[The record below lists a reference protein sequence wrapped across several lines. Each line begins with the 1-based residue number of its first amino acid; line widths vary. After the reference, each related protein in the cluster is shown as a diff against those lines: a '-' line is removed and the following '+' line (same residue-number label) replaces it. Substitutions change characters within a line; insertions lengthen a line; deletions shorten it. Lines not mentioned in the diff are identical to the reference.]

1 MSVNKSLYEEFII
14 SSGDGSTTVDIA
26 AGVVNFT
33 YYENLFS
40 PVITARIVVV
50 NTGGV
55 VPGKDGK
62 LQSLYNG
69 LPLRGGERVS
79 IKIAANSGTN
89 QSLDF
94 TEPTKN
100 FYVSGIENV
109 MIDGERESLV
119 LNLVSREA
127 ITNETVRVG
136 KKFSTD
142 SNISNTVRDI
152 LKNYIKTDKINQIE
166 TTMNNYGFIG
176 NMKKPFQIITWLA
189 GKSMSGKSE
198 KSSGGNSAGFFF
210 YQTRQGF
217 NFRSIDSLV
226 EQEPFD
232 RDYRYAPNVISTE
245 DPNKDFK
252 IIEYNINQN
261 IDLMNKLE
269 RGAYSSQRYY
279 INPVSFAPYINH
291 FKSSDYVNN
300 IKTLGD
306 NEVEFPSA
314 PMSEIEDDVSLG
326 NTPTRIFTAMY
337 DVGTLE
343 ENASKRGWN
352 DPVERN
358 ADPVMIDAQSRMR
371 YSLLHTQVAEIVVP
385 LNTNLSAGT
394 VIRCEFPRNDLET
407 RHVPDPDSSGLYMI
421 KELSHYY
428 DVEGSFTRLKLL
440 RDTYGRK

>member
-14 SSGDGSTTVDIA
+14 ASGDNSKTVDIA

-40 PVITARIVVV
+40 PVLTARIVVV

-55 VPGKDGK
+55 VAGKDGK
-62 LQSLYNG
+62 QQSLYNG

-89 QSLDF
+89 ASLDF
-94 TEPTKN
+94 SEPTKN

-136 KKFSTD
+136 KKFPTD
-142 SNISNTVRDI
+142 NNISDSVIDI
-152 LKNYIKTDKINQIE
+152 LKNYIKTDKINEIE

-226 EQEPFD
+226 EQNPF
-232 RDYRYAPNVISTE
+232 
-245 DPNKDFK
+245 K
-252 IIEYNINQN
+252 
-261 IDLMNKLE
+261 
-269 RGAYSSQRYY
+269 
-279 INPVSFAPYINH
+279 
-291 FKSSDYVNN
+291 
-300 IKTLGD
+300 
-306 NEVEFPSA
+306 
-314 PMSEIEDDVSLG
+314 
-326 NTPTRIFTAMY
+326 
-337 DVGTLE
+337 
-343 ENASKRGWN
+343 
-352 DPVERN
+352 
-358 ADPVMIDAQSRMR
+358 
-371 YSLLHTQVAEIVVP
+371 
-385 LNTNLSAGT
+385 
-394 VIRCEFPRNDLET
+394 
-407 RHVPDPDSSGLYMI
+407 
-421 KELSHYY
+421 
-428 DVEGSFTRLKLL
+428 
-440 RDTYGRK
+440 

>member
-14 SSGDGSTTVDIA
+14 SSGDGSTTVNIA
-26 AGVVNFT
+26 EGVVNFT

-40 PVITARIVVV
+40 PVLTARIVVV

-55 VPGKDGK
+55 VAGKDGK

-127 ITNETVRVG
+127 ITNETARVG

-142 SNISNTVRDI
+142 TNISDTVKDI
-152 LKNYIKTDKINQIE
+152 LKNYIKTDKINQVE

-176 NMKKPFQIITWLA
+176 NMKKPFQILTWLA
-189 GKSMSGKSE
+189 SKSISGESE
-198 KSSGGNSAGFFF
+198 ESSGGNSAGFFF
-210 YQTRQGF
+210 YQTKDGF

-291 FKSSDYVNN
+291 FKSSDYVDN

-306 NEVEFPSA
+306 NKVEFPSA

-352 DPVERN
+352 DSVERN

-371 YSLLHTQVAEIVVP
+371 YSLLHTQVAELVVP

-394 VIRCEFPRNDLET
+394 IIRCEFPRNDLEK
-407 RHVPDPDSSGLYMI
+407 RHVPDFDSSGLYMI

>member
-176 NMKKPFQIITWLA
+176 NMKKPFQILTWLA
-189 GKSMSGKSE
+189 SKSISGESE
-198 KSSGGNSAGFFF
+198 ESSGGNSAGFFF
-210 YQTRQGF
+210 YQTKDGF

-371 YSLLHTQVAEIVVP
+371 YSLLHTQVAEMVVP

-394 VIRCEFPRNDLET
+394 IIRCEFPRNDLEK
-407 RHVPDPDSSGLYMI
+407 RHVPDFDSSGLYMI

>member
-1 MSVNKSLYEEFII
+1 
-14 SSGDGSTTVDIA
+14 
-26 AGVVNFT
+26 
-33 YYENLFS
+33 
-40 PVITARIVVV
+40 
-50 NTGGV
+50 
-55 VPGKDGK
+55 
-62 LQSLYNG
+62 
-69 LPLRGGERVS
+69 
-79 IKIAANSGTN
+79 
-89 QSLDF
+89 
-94 TEPTKN
+94 
-100 FYVSGIENV
+100 

-119 LNLVSREA
+119 LNLVCREA
-127 ITNETVRVG
+127 ITNETARVG
-136 KKFSTD
+136 KKFTPET
-142 SNISNTVRDI
+142 NISAAVKDI
-152 LKNYIKTDKINQIE
+152 LKNYIKTDKINEIE

-176 NMKKPFQIITWLA
+176 NMKKPFQILTWLA
-189 GKSMSGKSE
+189 SRSMSGESE
-198 KSSGGNSAGFFF
+198 EDPKGSSAGFFF
-210 YQTRQGF
+210 YQTKDGF

-226 EQEPFD
+226 EQDPFEK
-232 RDYRYAPNVISTE
+232 DYRYAPNVVNFD

-291 FKSSDYVNN
+291 FKSSDYVDN

-352 DPVERN
+352 DSVERN

-371 YSLLHTQVAEIVVP
+371 YSLLHTQVAELVVP

-394 VIRCEFPRNDLET
+394 IIRCEFPRNDLEK
-407 RHVPDPDSSGLYMI
+407 RHVPDFDSSGLYMI

>member
-176 NMKKPFQIITWLA
+176 NMKKPFQILTWLA
-189 GKSMSGKSE
+189 SKSISGESE
-198 KSSGGNSAGFFF
+198 ESSGGNSAGFFF
-210 YQTRQGF
+210 YQTKDGF

-226 EQEPFD
+226 EQKPFD

-291 FKSSDYVNN
+291 FKSSDYVDN

-371 YSLLHTQVAEIVVP
+371 YSLLHTQVAEMVVP
-385 LNTNLSAGT
+385 LNTNLTAGT
-394 VIRCEFPRNDLET
+394 VIRCEFPRNDLEK

>member
-152 LKNYIKTDKINQIE
+152 LKNYIKTDKINLIE

-176 NMKKPFQIITWLA
+176 NMKKPFQILTWLA
-189 GKSMSGKSE
+189 SKSISGESE
-198 KSSGGNSAGFFF
+198 ESSGGNSAGFFF
-210 YQTRQGF
+210 YQTKDGF

-291 FKSSDYVNN
+291 FKSSDYVDN

-306 NEVEFPSA
+306 NKVEFPSA

-352 DPVERN
+352 DSVERN

-371 YSLLHTQVAEIVVP
+371 YSLLHTQVAELVVP

-394 VIRCEFPRNDLET
+394 IIRCEFPRNDLEK
-407 RHVPDPDSSGLYMI
+407 RHVPDFDSSGLYMI

>member
-176 NMKKPFQIITWLA
+176 NMKKPFQILTWLA
-189 GKSMSGKSE
+189 SKSISGESE
-198 KSSGGNSAGFFF
+198 ESSGGNSAGFFF
-210 YQTRQGF
+210 YQTKDGF

-279 INPVSFAPYINH
+279 INPVSFSPYINH

-371 YSLLHTQVAEIVVP
+371 YSLLHTQVAEMVVP
-385 LNTNLSAGT
+385 LNTNLTAGT
-394 VIRCEFPRNDLET
+394 VIRCEFPRNDLEK

>member
-176 NMKKPFQIITWLA
+176 NMKKPFQILTWLA
-189 GKSMSGKSE
+189 SKSISGESE
-198 KSSGGNSAGFFF
+198 ES
-210 YQTRQGF
+210 
-217 NFRSIDSLV
+217 
-226 EQEPFD
+226 
-232 RDYRYAPNVISTE
+232 
-245 DPNKDFK
+245 
-252 IIEYNINQN
+252 
-261 IDLMNKLE
+261 
-269 RGAYSSQRYY
+269 
-279 INPVSFAPYINH
+279 
-291 FKSSDYVNN
+291 
-300 IKTLGD
+300 
-306 NEVEFPSA
+306 
-314 PMSEIEDDVSLG
+314 
-326 NTPTRIFTAMY
+326 
-337 DVGTLE
+337 
-343 ENASKRGWN
+343 
-352 DPVERN
+352 
-358 ADPVMIDAQSRMR
+358 
-371 YSLLHTQVAEIVVP
+371 
-385 LNTNLSAGT
+385 
-394 VIRCEFPRNDLET
+394 
-407 RHVPDPDSSGLYMI
+407 
-421 KELSHYY
+421 
-428 DVEGSFTRLKLL
+428 
-440 RDTYGRK
+440 

>member
-14 SSGDGSTTVDIA
+14 ASGDNSKTVDIA

-40 PVITARIVVV
+40 PVLTARIVVV

-55 VPGKDGK
+55 VAGKDGK
-62 LQSLYNG
+62 QQSLYNG

-89 QSLDF
+89 ASLDF
-94 TEPTKN
+94 SEPTKN

-136 KKFSTD
+136 KKFPTD
-142 SNISNTVRDI
+142 NNISDSVIDI
-152 LKNYIKTDKINQIE
+152 LKNYIKTDKINEIE

-226 EQEPFD
+226 EQNPFKK
-232 RDYRYAPNVISTE
+232 DYRYAPNVIDTR

-252 IIEYNINQN
+252 ILEYNINQN

-279 INPVSFAPYINH
+279 INPVSFKPFLRV
-291 FKSSDYVNN
+291 FKSSDY
-300 IKTLGD
+300 IDKIITLGE
-306 NEVEFPSA
+306 NQVEFPSA
-314 PMSEIEDDVSLG
+314 PMSEEEDAIPLG
-326 NTPTRIFTAMY
+326 DSPTRIFSAMY

-352 DPVERN
+352 DPIERN
-358 ADPVMIDAQSRMR
+358 ADPSMIDAQSRMR

-385 LNTNLSAGT
+385 LNTNLSAGSL
-394 VIRCEFPRNDLET
+394 IRCEFPRNDLET

-428 DVEGSFTRLKLL
+428 DTEGSFTRLKLL

>member
-176 NMKKPFQIITWLA
+176 NMKKPFQILTWLA
-189 GKSMSGKSE
+189 SKSISGESE
-198 KSSGGNSAGFFF
+198 ESSGGNSAGFFF
-210 YQTRQGF
+210 YQTKDGF

-291 FKSSDYVNN
+291 FKSSDYVDN

-352 DPVERN
+352 DSVERN

-371 YSLLHTQVAEIVVP
+371 YSLLHTQVAELVVP

-394 VIRCEFPRNDLET
+394 LIRCEFPRNDLET

>member
-176 NMKKPFQIITWLA
+176 NMKKPFQILTWLA
-189 GKSMSGKSE
+189 SKSISGESE
-198 KSSGGNSAGFFF
+198 ESSGGNSAGFFF
-210 YQTRQGF
+210 YQTKDGF

-291 FKSSDYVNN
+291 FKSSDYVDN

-306 NEVEFPSA
+306 NKVEFPSA

-371 YSLLHTQVAEIVVP
+371 YSLLHTQVAELVVP

-394 VIRCEFPRNDLET
+394 IIRCEFPRNDLEK
-407 RHVPDPDSSGLYMI
+407 RHVPDFDSSGLYMI

>member
-176 NMKKPFQIITWLA
+176 NMKKPFQILTWLA
-189 GKSMSGKSE
+189 SKSISGESE
-198 KSSGGNSAGFFF
+198 ESSGGNSAGFFF
-210 YQTRQGF
+210 YQTKDGF

-226 EQEPFD
+226 EQKPFD
-232 RDYRYAPNVISTE
+232 RDYRYAPNVISTD

-291 FKSSDYVNN
+291 FKSSDYVDN

-306 NEVEFPSA
+306 NKVEFPSA

-371 YSLLHTQVAEIVVP
+371 YSLLHTQVAELVVP

-394 VIRCEFPRNDLET
+394 IIRCEFPRNDLEK
-407 RHVPDPDSSGLYMI
+407 RHVPDFDSSGLYMI

>member
-152 LKNYIKTDKINQIE
+152 LKN
-166 TTMNNYGFIG
+166 
-176 NMKKPFQIITWLA
+176 
-189 GKSMSGKSE
+189 
-198 KSSGGNSAGFFF
+198 
-210 YQTRQGF
+210 
-217 NFRSIDSLV
+217 
-226 EQEPFD
+226 
-232 RDYRYAPNVISTE
+232 
-245 DPNKDFK
+245 
-252 IIEYNINQN
+252 
-261 IDLMNKLE
+261 
-269 RGAYSSQRYY
+269 
-279 INPVSFAPYINH
+279 
-291 FKSSDYVNN
+291 
-300 IKTLGD
+300 
-306 NEVEFPSA
+306 
-314 PMSEIEDDVSLG
+314 
-326 NTPTRIFTAMY
+326 
-337 DVGTLE
+337 
-343 ENASKRGWN
+343 
-352 DPVERN
+352 
-358 ADPVMIDAQSRMR
+358 
-371 YSLLHTQVAEIVVP
+371 
-385 LNTNLSAGT
+385 
-394 VIRCEFPRNDLET
+394 
-407 RHVPDPDSSGLYMI
+407 
-421 KELSHYY
+421 
-428 DVEGSFTRLKLL
+428 
-440 RDTYGRK
+440 

>member
-176 NMKKPFQIITWLA
+176 NMKKPFQILTWLA
-189 GKSMSGKSE
+189 SKSISGESE
-198 KSSGGNSAGFFF
+198 ESSGGNSAGFFF
-210 YQTRQGF
+210 YQTKDGF

-291 FKSSDYVNN
+291 FKSSDYVDN

-371 YSLLHTQVAEIVVP
+371 YSLLHTQVAELVVP

-394 VIRCEFPRNDLET
+394 IIRCEFPRNDLEK
-407 RHVPDPDSSGLYMI
+407 RHVPDFDSSGLYMI

>member
-1 MSVNKSLYEEFII
+1 MSVKSSIYEEFII
-14 SSGDGSTTVDIA
+14 ESGDGSKTVDIA
-26 AGVVNFT
+26 EGVVNFT

-40 PVITARIVVV
+40 PIITARIVVV

-55 VPGKDGK
+55 VRGKDGK

-89 QSLDF
+89 QTLDF
-94 TEPTKN
+94 SEPTKN

-127 ITNETVRVG
+127 ITNETARVG
-136 KKFSTD
+136 KKFTPET
-142 SNISNTVRDI
+142 NISATVKDI
-152 LKNYIKTDKINQIE
+152 LKNYIKTDKINKIE

-176 NMKKPFQIITWLA
+176 NMKKPFQILTWLA
-189 GKSMSGKSE
+189 SRSMSGESE
-198 KSSGGNSAGFFF
+198 EESKNSSAGFFF
-210 YQTRQGF
+210 YQTKDGF

-226 EQEPFD
+226 EQEPFGK
-232 RDYRYAPNVISTE
+232 DYRYAPNVVNFD

-279 INPVSFAPYINH
+279 INPLSFAPYINH
-291 FKSSDYVNN
+291 FKSSDYKDN
-300 IKTLGD
+300 IKTLGE
-306 NEVEFPSA
+306 NKIEFPSA
-314 PMSEIEDDVSLG
+314 PMSEIEDAESLG
-326 NTPTRIFTAMY
+326 NAPTRIFSAMY
-337 DVGTLE
+337 DIGTLE
-343 ENASKRGWN
+343 ENASKKGWN
-352 DPVERN
+352 YPIQRN
-358 ADPVMIDAQSRMR
+358 ADPAMIDAQSRMR

-394 VIRCEFPRNDLET
+394 VIRCEFPRNDLEK

-421 KELSHYY
+421 KEMSHYY

>member
-176 NMKKPFQIITWLA
+176 NMKKPFQILTWLA
-189 GKSMSGKSE
+189 SKSISGESE
-198 KSSGGNSAGFFF
+198 ESSGGNSAGFFF
-210 YQTRQGF
+210 YQTKDGF

-291 FKSSDYVNN
+291 FKSSDYVDN

-306 NEVEFPSA
+306 NKVEFPSA

-352 DPVERN
+352 DSVERN

-371 YSLLHTQVAEIVVP
+371 YSLLHTQVAELVVP

-394 VIRCEFPRNDLET
+394 IIRCEFPRNDLEK
-407 RHVPDPDSSGLYMI
+407 RHVPDFDSSGLYMI

>member
-152 LKNYIKTDKINQIE
+152 LKNYIKTDKINLIE

-176 NMKKPFQIITWLA
+176 NMKKPFQILTWLA
-189 GKSMSGKSE
+189 SKSISGESE
-198 KSSGGNSAGFFF
+198 ESSGGNSAGFFF
-210 YQTRQGF
+210 YQTKDGF

-291 FKSSDYVNN
+291 FKSSDYVDN

-306 NEVEFPSA
+306 NKVEFPSA

-371 YSLLHTQVAEIVVP
+371 YSLLHTQVAELVVP

-394 VIRCEFPRNDLET
+394 IIRCEFPRNDLEK
-407 RHVPDPDSSGLYMI
+407 RHVPDFDSSGLYMI

>member
-127 ITNETVRVG
+127 ITNETVRGG

-176 NMKKPFQIITWLA
+176 NMKKPFQILTWLA
-189 GKSMSGKSE
+189 SKSISGESE
-198 KSSGGNSAGFFF
+198 ESSGGNSAGFFF
-210 YQTRQGF
+210 YQTKDGF

-371 YSLLHTQVAEIVVP
+371 YSLLHTQVAELVVP

-394 VIRCEFPRNDLET
+394 IIRCEFPRNDLEK
-407 RHVPDPDSSGLYMI
+407 RHVPDSDSSGLYMI

>member
-79 IKIAANSGTN
+79 IKIGANSGTN

-136 KKFSTD
+136 KKFST
-142 SNISNTVRDI
+142 
-152 LKNYIKTDKINQIE
+152 KI
-166 TTMNNYGFIG
+166 Y
-176 NMKKPFQIITWLA
+176 
-189 GKSMSGKSE
+189 
-198 KSSGGNSAGFFF
+198 
-210 YQTRQGF
+210 
-217 NFRSIDSLV
+217 
-226 EQEPFD
+226 
-232 RDYRYAPNVISTE
+232 
-245 DPNKDFK
+245 
-252 IIEYNINQN
+252 
-261 IDLMNKLE
+261 
-269 RGAYSSQRYY
+269 
-279 INPVSFAPYINH
+279 
-291 FKSSDYVNN
+291 
-300 IKTLGD
+300 
-306 NEVEFPSA
+306 
-314 PMSEIEDDVSLG
+314 
-326 NTPTRIFTAMY
+326 
-337 DVGTLE
+337 
-343 ENASKRGWN
+343 
-352 DPVERN
+352 
-358 ADPVMIDAQSRMR
+358 
-371 YSLLHTQVAEIVVP
+371 
-385 LNTNLSAGT
+385 
-394 VIRCEFPRNDLET
+394 
-407 RHVPDPDSSGLYMI
+407 
-421 KELSHYY
+421 
-428 DVEGSFTRLKLL
+428 
-440 RDTYGRK
+440 

>member
-176 NMKKPFQIITWLA
+176 NMKKPFQILTWLA
-189 GKSMSGKSE
+189 SKSISGESE
-198 KSSGGNSAGFFF
+198 ESSGGNSAGFFF
-210 YQTRQGF
+210 YQTKDGF

-291 FKSSDYVNN
+291 FKSSDYVDN

-326 NTPTRIFTAMY
+326 DTPTRIFTAMY

-352 DPVERN
+352 DPIERN
-358 ADPVMIDAQSRMR
+358 ADPSMIDAQSRMR

-394 VIRCEFPRNDLET
+394 VIRCEFPRNDLEK

-428 DVEGSFTRLKLL
+428 DTEGSFTRLKLL

>member
-176 NMKKPFQIITWLA
+176 NMKKPFQILTWLA
-189 GKSMSGKSE
+189 SKSISGESE
-198 KSSGGNSAGFFF
+198 ESSGGNSAGFFF
-210 YQTRQGF
+210 YQTKDGF

-371 YSLLHTQVAEIVVP
+371 YSLLHTQVAELVVP

-394 VIRCEFPRNDLET
+394 IIRCEFPRNDLEK
-407 RHVPDPDSSGLYMI
+407 RHVPDFDSSGLYMI